1 MFRSTWMI
9 GPVLASALMILSIP
23 AIPNVAY
30 AQKST
35 LNATYQDNNFLAL
48 REASR
53 RNDASKAA
61 DLAARLSDYPMP
73 AYVDY
78 YRLKPRIQTAS
89 ANEVRDFLTRYD
101 GMAIADRLR
110 NDWLLELGHQ
120 RDWNTFD
127 EQYPQFVLKDDNQL
141 KCYAL
146 MSRALKRQ
154 SVIDEARLLLVTP
167 KDYGVACNA
176 LIMTLLENGEFSRKD
191 VWSQIR
197 LAAENN
203 AADPAQRMAQIL
215 AGENN
220 TASDNNLVNKVMQA
234 MTDPEKILTQ
244 EIGSSYASRQLY
256 IIALGRAAKANPAR
270 AVNVLMEI
278 EQRKKLTTQELGL
291 AWAQIALQ
299 ASLKL
304 APEAI
309 DYWHRINDAPL
320 SLEAYQWQVRI
331 ALRAGDWKLVQ
342 SGIAAMPL
350 SLRNDATWIYWKGRA
365 LKQSGKSEEARE
377 AHKLFLSIADQH
389 NFYGQLALE
398 ELGQKTT
405 IPTSAPAVTVPEI
418 QVMANNPGLLR
429 ALKFFALGLRQEGI
443 REWNWELRKMT
454 EREHL
459 AAAEFARQS
468 DVLDRMVS
476 TSDRTKTEVDFSQ
489 RFPTPYRDV
498 LYKTTQTTGL
508 EMAFVYGL
516 IRQESRFILNARS
529 SVGASGL
536 MQLMPATAQ
545 HVAKKIGLRDFSVNQ
560 VNDISTNILLGST
573 YLNMML
579 TNLDGSQAMAAA
591 GYNAGPRRPRA
602 WQATLNQTV
611 EGAIFA
617 ESIPFTETRNYVK
630 NVLSNANYY
639 SALFENKPQSL
650 KARLGVVAPK
660 ELGLMP

>member
-1 MFRSTWMI
+1 MFHSTWII
-9 GPVLASALMILSIP
+9 GPVLASALMILSASPI
-23 AIPNVAY
+23 AY

-35 LNATYQDNNFLAL
+35 LHSTYPIYSTSQDNNFLAL

-53 RNDASKAA
+53 RNEAGKAA
-61 DLAARLSDYPMP
+61 DLAVRLSDYPMP

-89 ANEVRDFLTRYD
+89 SNEIRDFLTRYD

-110 NDWLLELGHQ
+110 NDWLLELGRQ

-127 EQYPQFVLKDDNQL
+127 EQYPQFVLKDDYQL
-141 KCYAL
+141 KCYSL

-154 SVIDEARLLLVTP
+154 SVVDEARLLLTSP

-176 LIMTLLENGEFSRKD
+176 LIMTLLDNGEFSRKD
-191 VWSQIR
+191 VWAQIR
-197 LAAENN
+197 LAAEAN

-220 TASDNNLVNKVMQA
+220 TASDNNLVSKVMQA

-244 EIGSSYASRQLY
+244 ELGSNYAARQIY
-256 IIALGRAAKANPAR
+256 IIALGRAAKTNPAR
-270 AVNVLMEI
+270 SVNALMEV
-278 EQRKKLTTQELGL
+278 EQEKKLTAQELGL

-299 ASLKL
+299 ASFKL
-304 APEAI
+304 MPEAL
-309 DYWHRINDAPL
+309 DYWRRINNAPL
-320 SLEAYQWQVRI
+320 SLDASQWQVRI

-342 SGIAAMPL
+342 AGIDAMPL
-350 SLRNDATWIYWKGRA
+350 SLRNDVTWVYWKGRA
-365 LKQSGKSEEARE
+365 LKQSGKSEEAR
-377 AHKLFLSIADQH
+377 KLFLSIADQN

-405 IPTSAPAVTVPEI
+405 IPVSAPAPTTQEI
-418 QVMANNPGLLR
+418 QVIANNPGLLR
-429 ALKFFALGLRQEGI
+429 ALKFFALNLRQEGI

-459 AAAEFARQS
+459 AAAEFARQN

-489 RFPTPYRDV
+489 RFPTPYHDV
-498 LYKTTQTTGL
+498 LHKTTQTTGL

-545 HVAKKIGLRDFSVNQ
+545 HVAQKIGLRNFSINQ
-560 VNDISTNILLGST
+560 VNDIATNILLGSS

-579 TNLDGSQAMAAA
+579 ANLDGSQAMAAA
-591 GYNAGPRRPRA
+591 GYNAGPRRPRS
-602 WQATLNQTV
+602 WQATLTQAV
-611 EGAIFA
+611 EGAIFT

-639 SALFENKPQSL
+639 ATLFENKPQSL
-650 KARLGVVAPK
+650 KARLGTIAPK
-660 ELGLMP
+660 ELAFMP